1 MEALRTQLESLQ
13 WEVNRLYVENQELR
27 EADEQA
33 TRLVDLE
40 TELEQSKNEAAMLQ
54 ETKRAPIHSI
64 SAYYQDGQRSG
75 IRFNGEAGTA

>member
-13 WEVNRLYVENQELR
+13 WEVNRLYVENRELR

-54 ETKRAPIHSI
+54 ERPRERKSI
-64 SAYYQDGQRSG
+64 LLVHILPRRTE
-75 IRFNGEAGTA
+75 IRYPLQW